1 MLAILTAVSRLF
13 CLFLKISPGQNFP
26 EPLTRAEEE
35 ECFRRMR
42 EGDAGAREKL
52 IEHNLR
58 LVAHIVKRYYSGA
71 KDQDDLISI
80 GTVGLIKAVDSFDR
94 GNGARFATYASKCLQ
109 NEILMYFRA
118 QKKIGCEV
126 SINDAIDTDKDGN
139 PLTFGDIVSTE
150 DTIAEDIDLKISCE
164 RALRSVDVWLDGREK
179 RVIVLRYGLNGEKAL
194 TQRETAQR
202 LGVSRSYISRIEKT
216 ALEKLKAALE
226 RNPGNGR

>member
-1 MLAILTAVSRLF
+1 MLFALISALSRLF
-13 CLFLKISPGQNFP
+13 CVFLKVTPGNFP
-26 EPLTRAEEE
+26 PALSRAEEE

-42 EGDAGAREKL
+42 LGDMKAREKL

-80 GTVGLIKAVDSFDR
+80 GTVGLIKAVDSFDSA
-94 GNGARFATYASKCLQ
+94 NGARFATYASKCLQ
-109 NEILMYFRA
+109 NEILMYFRT
-118 QKKIGCEV
+118 QKKTACEV
-126 SINDAIDTDKDGN
+126 SVNDVLDVDKDGN

-164 RALRSVDVWLDGREK
+164 RALRSVDRCLDGREK
-179 RVIVLRYGLNGEKAL
+179 QVVVLRYGLNGGRAL
-194 TQRETAQR
+194 TQRETAHR

-216 ALEKLKAALE
+216 ALEKLRSALE
-226 RNPGNGR
+226 RDPRR